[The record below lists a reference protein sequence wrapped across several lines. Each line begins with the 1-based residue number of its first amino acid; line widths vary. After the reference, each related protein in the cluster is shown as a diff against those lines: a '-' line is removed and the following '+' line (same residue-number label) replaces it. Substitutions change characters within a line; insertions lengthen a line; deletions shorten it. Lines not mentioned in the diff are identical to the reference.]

1 MERGLAKD
9 TKHGGGGRKSAS
21 SREVEHQLRAEW
33 PRWHSDIP
41 TMHHHY
47 SYRFPFPC
55 SRADKRTLPL
65 HARPFNAPS
74 PLQTRSYLQA
84 LGRDMNW
91 EAYVAA
97 KKADGDADRAATDQV
112 FHTHPWMGK
121 GEGDTKGA
129 ASVARLPLHIPPGQS
144 ESLMRHHP
152 GLQRLTLVS

>member
-1 MERGLAKD
+1 MEKGLAKD
-9 TKHGGGGRKSAS
+9 TKHGGGGRRKSAS

-84 LGRDMNW
+84 LGRDMN
-91 EAYVAA
+91 
-97 KKADGDADRAATDQV
+97 
-112 FHTHPWMGK
+112 
-121 GEGDTKGA
+121 
-129 ASVARLPLHIPPGQS
+129 
-144 ESLMRHHP
+144 
-152 GLQRLTLVS
+152 